1 MRAKPGLRKI
11 LIVWAAAYVLALNA
25 IIGSFAGALAYAATV
40 EPALGSI
47 CHTSEGEP
55 QPSAPQRATDCTHC
69 VLCQAPSGSAFLP
82 VIAAVLEP
90 VATNARRT
98 TPPPDTVSQR
108 PFTSAQARAPP
119 SRI

>member
-1 MRAKPGLRKI
+1 MRAKPGLKKI

-25 IIGSFAGALAYAATV
+25 IIGSFASAVAYAAV
-40 EPALGSI
+40 APALGSI

-55 QPSAPQRATDCTHC
+55 QPSAPQRAAECSHC
-69 VLCQAPSGSAFLP
+69 VLCQAPGSGALLP

-90 VATNARRT
+90 VATDRQRT
-98 TPPPDTVSQR
+98 ILRSHAVPQR
-108 PFTSAQARAPP
+108 PFTWAHARAPP